1 MTSRDAALL
10 DRWAMSLFSDDRE
23 LLVLARRVTAATG
36 APVLGGIAV
45 FLHGY
50 RRTTEDVDLL
60 AAAPRETAAALEK
73 LGATWD
79 ERRREHV
86 LDGVPI
92 HLVTLDQAGGP
103 PQEVVQIEGV
113 AAVSL
118 RDLVRQKLRTG
129 LDRPDRAQ
137 DLADVIELIRR
148 VPLDKRFASRLPQA
162 LRVPFKKLVDVVR
175 DARRR

>member
-1 MTSRDAALL
+1 
-10 DRWAMSLFSDDRE
+10 MSLLSDDPR
-23 LLVLARRVTAATG
+23 LLILARQVTAATG
-36 APVLGGIAV
+36 APVVGGIAV

-50 RRTTEDVDLL
+50 RRTTADIDLL
-60 AAAPRETAAALEK
+60 AAAPRETAAVLEK

-79 ERRREHV
+79 EQHREHV

-103 PQEVVQIEGV
+103 PQEIVRIQGV

-137 DLADVIELIRR
+137 DLADVVELIRH
-148 VPLDKRFASRLPQA
+148 VPLDKRFASRLPKT
-162 LRVPFKKLVDVVR
+162 LRVPFKKLVDAVR
-175 DARRR
+175 DAPRSE